1 MSCYWVGK
9 LAFDMKDADRISSSS
24 SSDIIEWHMD
34 CCTYIHHTL
43 PYILIHVL
51 WYDEWKHREISCS
64 YEYSNTTLLYSYA
77 WLYTWFLCI
86 YLPWRYYTGDTVYS
100 ILDQKQTSKPVMLGF
115 IGFIHILIF
124 ISNMFGY
131 LFCSVMLG
139 K

>member
-1 MSCYWVGK
+1 
-9 LAFDMKDADRISSSS
+9 
-24 SSDIIEWHMD
+24 MD

-100 ILDQKQTSKPVMLGF
+100 ILDQKQISKPVMLGF

-131 LFCSVMLG
+131 LFCSVMLEE
-139 K
+139 